1 MSLTYAADNHLEPT
15 LFSALQYSQLFLA
28 FVIGYFFEGEKF
40 PISRILLVIL
50 FLGSVAFTMKVSEKK
65 PQKKDKRKI
74 TTNATLFHSPDIKTT
89 TSTA

>member
-1 MSLTYAADNHLEPT
+1 
-15 LFSALQYSQLFLA
+15 
-28 FVIGYFFEGEKF
+28 
-40 PISRILLVIL
+40 
-50 FLGSVAFTMKVSEKK
+50 MKVSEKK